1 MAYKIKYQKQAVLD
15 AAKLQKTEPSAFKKL
30 LKLEAELREHP
41 RTGTGHPEQFEAT
54 APINGAAI

>member
-41 RTGTGHPEQFEAT
+41 LQVPAIPNSYEAT